1 MSIEEKPVT
10 VADIDRAPNKLP
22 DRPDITLTHEKYDR
36 LLNDIGRLGQE
47 NTDLREENQTLRNH
61 KHATEELNKLIAP
74 YAGKAFWFMCSYSAV
89 VALFLA
95 CSGAEFWQFEHF
107 RLDTSVLEFLV
118 GSTAVTV
125 IGLVGMVLTGI
136 FVGARKK
143 W

>member
-1 MSIEEKPVT
+1 MPIDDQPVT

-22 DRPDITLTHEKYDR
+22 DRPDTTLSHDEYDR
-36 LLNDIGRLGQE
+36 LLNQIGRLGQE
-47 NTDLREENQTLRNH
+47 NSDLREENQNLRNH
-61 KHATEELNKLIAP
+61 KHAAEELNKLIGP
-74 YAGKAFWFMCSYSAV
+74 YASKAFWFMCSYSAI

-95 CSGAEFWQFEHF
+95 CSGADFWYLEHF
-107 RLDTSVLEFLV
+107 ELDTSVLEFLV

-143 W
+143 